1 MRLAFGPTGQT
12 LPPPAKLVDN
22 AESWLKFT
30 DLVFVDPVGTG
41 LSRTVAESKLEQQGV
56 DAEDEKAAKHTKDLP
71 DAKKPF
77 YKVKRDIDVLAEFVT
92 QWLSK
97 FNRWESP
104 VSIAGESYGGFRV
117 GKLVRALPDRGVAL
131 NGAVMVSPAI
141 DFLALGGNDYDLWPW
156 INTLPTM
163 ALAAAYHKRSR
174 GRFAG
179 LKPDAVRAEAE
190 AFAEGALA
198 GMLIRGDRT
207 PPAERKKVLKD
218 FADITGLS
226 PEFTERYAG
235 RVPIEIFARE
245 LLRDQGL
252 ICGLYDAAVTG
263 PNAFPDREGMPNP
276 DPTLAGIM
284 AAFTAGINSLLRGQ
298 LGLTTDREYLLLGWE
313 VNEWWQ
319 DDRMQGFWQRQLD
332 CADDMRYGLAT
343 NPALK
348 LLICHGRYDLV
359 TAYFSS
365 ERSVSMLRLPE
376 TLRRQVTLKNYDG
389 GHMFYSWD
397 RSRKALVKDIAA
409 AVA

>member
-1 MRLAFGPTGQT
+1 
-12 LPPPAKLVDN
+12 
-22 AESWLKFT
+22 
-30 DLVFVDPVGTG
+30 
-41 LSRTVAESKLEQQGV
+41 
-56 DAEDEKAAKHTKDLP
+56 
-71 DAKKPF
+71 
-77 YKVKRDIDVLAEFVT
+77 
-92 QWLSK
+92 
-97 FNRWESP
+97 
-104 VSIAGESYGGFRV
+104 
-117 GKLVRALPDRGVAL
+117 
-131 NGAVMVSPAI
+131 
-141 DFLALGGNDYDLWPW
+141 
-156 INTLPTM
+156 
-163 ALAAAYHKRSR
+163 
-174 GRFAG
+174 
-179 LKPDAVRAEAE
+179 
-190 AFAEGALA
+190 
-198 GMLIRGDRT
+198 
-207 PPAERKKVLKD
+207 
-218 FADITGLS
+218 
-226 PEFTERYAG
+226 
-235 RVPIEIFARE
+235 
-245 LLRDQGL
+245 
-252 ICGLYDAAVTG
+252 
-263 PNAFPDREGMPNP
+263 MPNP